1 MNEQLHTKNKK
12 DIGSL
17 IVASFFIFVAVM
29 TFYDTTQYSDLD
41 SKVFPRACAIVLLI
55 FSVLTI
61 VWEFTK
67 PSSSEGF
74 GNGYWWRR
82 IVLVVTMLIACVA
95 MPYITFLPAGMIAF
109 AGGLIAAMHDR
120 WSRRTLLLYWG
131 SGLVIIIAFYAI
143 FHYVLHV
150 PLP

>member
-1 MNEQLHTKNKK
+1 MNEQIHNTNQK

-41 SKVFPRACAIVLLI
+41 SKVFPRACATVLLI

-61 VWEFTK
+61 VWEFMK
-67 PSSSEGF
+67 PSRSEGF

-82 IVLVVTMLIACVA
+82 IVLVLAMLIACMA

-109 AGGLIAAMHDR
+109 AGGLVAAMHDR